1 MSRLTSLPFNEAGP
15 VIVPLSDF
23 KTYQA
28 NSELYGNFS
37 KSSGTWRHQTANDN
51 ILRLCIRDLL
61 RQHYH
66 TSYGYYQMGISYTQ
80 LLHGSLYRV
89 LQKSEVLR
97 TQFVEEALYNI
108 GHRLV
113 PPSGDEEQT
122 QDELTEL
129 IELLLILKE
138 DFHIETIDGEK
149 LWASHPVNQPSGKP
163 FEQAWR
169 QLEFCSSNMCHI
181 IERERITTIPR
192 YYEQSWE
199 LLKLTITQCIKICS
213 PELEQRHNVYSS
225 KYPYNPHSIAIS
237 APDNAEE
244 MLTEFCNHIYYNS
257 WFTQNAIDLLET
269 ELPDGVRYLPFEKIQ
284 RILPQLSKGHTPN
297 QGLACYCLQRHIN
310 ACSDTELL
318 NLDYHFLHW
327 AIGLTARGHNLDGGK
342 AVARL
347 SRILPPFK

>member
-23 KTYQA
+23 KIYQA
-28 NSELYGNFS
+28 SDKLYGDFF
-37 KSSGTWRHQTANDN
+37 KSSKIWRQQAAASNL
-51 ILRLCIRDLL
+51 LRLCIRDLL
-61 RQHYH
+61 RQNYH
-66 TSYGYYQMGISYTQ
+66 ISYGYYQMSIGYTN
-80 LLHGSLYRV
+80 LLYSDHFYRA
-89 LQKSEVLR
+89 LQESEVLR

-108 GHRLV
+108 EHRLV

-149 LWASHPVNQPSGKP
+149 LWASHPANQPSSRP

-169 QLEFCSSNMCHI
+169 QLEFCTRGMCPK
-181 IERERITTIPR
+181 IEDAKTVP
-192 YYEQSWE
+192 YYREQSWG
-199 LLKLTITQCIKICS
+199 LLEPTVIQCIQICS
-213 PELEQRHNVYSS
+213 QKLEQRHNVYSS
-225 KYPYNPHSIAIS
+225 KYPYNPNSITIS

-284 RILPQLSKGHTPN
+284 RILPQLSKGHTPD
-297 QGLACYCLQRHIN
+297 QELACYCLQRHIN
-310 ACSDTELL
+310 ACSDAELL
-318 NLDYHFLHW
+318 NLDHHFLHW